1 MIFKY
6 TCQEPEELKEIAVK
20 ILSDAGSHEFFALYG
35 QMGAGKTTLVK
46 ELCAALNT
54 VDVVISPTYAIM
66 NEYHTSS
73 GGSIYHFDFYRLK
86 DVSEAYDLGY
96 ENYFFSNSFCFVEW
110 PEKIESLL
118 DFPKASI
125 FITSEN
131 NQRIIELHTE
141 DQQHS

>member
-6 TCQEPEELKEIAVK
+6 TCVQPEELKEIAVK
-20 ILSDAGSHEFFALYG
+20 MLEDAGSHNFFALYG
-35 QMGAGKTTLVK
+35 NMGAGKTTLVK
-46 ELCAALNT
+46 ELCTVLGAL
-54 VDVVISPTYAIM
+54 DVVSSPTYAIM
-66 NEYHTSS
+66 NEYHTRS
-73 GGSIYHFDFYRLK
+73 GTSIFHFDFYRLK
-86 DVSEAYDLGY
+86 NISEAYDLGY

-141 DQQHS
+141 DQQQP